1 MKLRNVSALPRGP
14 GGLVV
19 YLDLLAP
26 YVLLYD
32 LCVLN
37 HVLADPNL
45 FLGHRTLLHHYL
57 FLGEGDTDLVFA
69 YLGLGGLTLYGHP
82 LYCDLFVAGGDL
94 YLLALGAHGLS
105 YTDLSGLAL
114 AGARP

>member
-1 MKLRNVSALPRGP
+1 MNQYRPERGIGDAKGQPQARARTVDQHPPQTRLRALPTGCGDGWEVMKLRNVSALPRGP

-26 YVLLYD
+26 YVLLYN

-45 FLGHRTLLHHYL
+45 FFGHRTLLHNHL
-57 FLGEGDTDLVFA
+57 FFG
-69 YLGLGGLTLYGHP
+69 
-82 LYCDLFVAGGDL
+82 
-94 YLLALGAHGLS
+94 
-105 YTDLSGLAL
+105 
-114 AGARP
+114 